1 MADVESPPVEAI
13 TEAPS
18 VLNDTAEAAIN
29 GTTGKVRY
37 TKTPFFFFFDFDG
50 KISVTCF
57 LEGNYWSASGQK
69 LLKIVDTACCEKAS
83 WNELF

>member
-29 GTTGKVRY
+29 GTTGKVHTLKRH
-37 TKTPFFFFFDFDG
+37 FFL
-50 KISVTCF
+50 F
-57 LEGNYWSASGQK
+57 LIFMVKYQ
-69 LLKIVDTACCEKAS
+69 
-83 WNELF
+83 

>member
-29 GTTGKVRY
+29 GTTGKVTH
-37 TKTPFFFFFDFDG
+37 TKTPF
-50 KISVTCF
+50 SSF
-57 LEGNYWSASGQK
+57 LIFKVKYQWLASYRG
-69 LLKIVDTACCEKAS
+69 
-83 WNELF
+83 

>member
-29 GTTGKVRY
+29 GTTGKVH
-37 TKTPFFFFFDFDG
+37 TLKPPLFFFFDFHG
-50 KISVTCF
+50 NISVT
-57 LEGNYWSASGQK
+57 
-69 LLKIVDTACCEKAS
+69 
-83 WNELF
+83 